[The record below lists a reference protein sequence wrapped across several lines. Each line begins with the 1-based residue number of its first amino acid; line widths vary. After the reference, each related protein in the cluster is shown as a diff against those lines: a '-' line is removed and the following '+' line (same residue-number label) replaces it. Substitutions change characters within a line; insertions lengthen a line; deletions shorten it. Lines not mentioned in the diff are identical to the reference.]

1 MDDDSTRFSSDPRR
15 ETRAEQLL
23 RRLSR
28 TLAELRRDGVAGPAA
43 FEDLLARNRPARP
56 PAR

>member
-1 MDDDSTRFSSDPRR
+1 MDDDWTPSSSDRGR

-23 RRLSR
+23 RRLAR

-43 FEDLLARNRPARP
+43 FEDLLERNRPARP